1 MILNGDLQ
9 WEKVKQG
16 DAMVALA
23 EGWDFRRRWPG
34 EKARN
39 TEQQSKCNDPGAEAD
54 KQ

>member
-16 DAMVALA
+16 DATVVLA
-23 EGWDFRRRWPG
+23 EGWDFRRSWPR

-39 TEQQSKCNDPGAEAD
+39 TEQQSKYNGPGAETD